1 MEDGFADG
9 SRCPSA
15 HEEISSGSV
24 KPADDNR
31 FVQFC
36 FLFLDESRFCFFTR
50 FDWGLDFIG
59 DVTLSWFAFTYSA
72 P

>member
-15 HEEISSGSV
+15 HEEIWSGSV

-31 FVQFC
+31 FAQFC
-36 FLFLDESRFCFFTR
+36 SLFLNESRFLFF
-50 FDWGLDFIG
+50 LHLL
-59 DVTLSWFAFTYSA
+59 VL
-72 P
+72 